1 MGGSADTVAMRPQ
14 NAAGAPRA
22 QGAASSAPGAA
33 SGGAAWRIL
42 KFLVALLL
50 IPGCVGLTLGVHDHF
65 LSAWPK
71 LNLAVYGPGALLKW
85 FLIGAA
91 SFAALG
97 ILLWRPVTLY
107 VFSHELVHALAA
119 WVCLGKVSNLS
130 ASTTGGQV
138 STSKSNTFIR
148 LAPYCV
154 PLYALLVA
162 GLYLA
167 LDAWW
172 RPLGAYLQWLAC
184 ALGFFYAFH
193 LGFTLW
199 SLRRSQPDLK
209 PDGWLFSLVLIYIGN
224 VAVFVLLL
232 GFLADG
238 HLNGA
243 WPALRDS
250 ALLAGRHCSEIYQNL
265 VAMARQLVN
274 R

>member
-1 MGGSADTVAMRPQ
+1 MGGSADTVSMRPQ
-14 NAAGAPRA
+14 NAGGAPRA
-22 QGAASSAPGAA
+22 QGAVG
-33 SGGAAWRIL
+33 SGLGWRLL
-42 KFLVALLL
+42 KFLAALLL
-50 IPGCVGLTLGVHDHF
+50 IPACVGLTLGVQEHF
-65 LSAWPK
+65 LAAWPK
-71 LNLAVYGPGALLKW
+71 VNLALYGPGALLKW
-85 FLIGAA
+85 FLAGAA
-91 SFAALG
+91 VFTVLA

-119 WVCLGKVSNLS
+119 WLCLGKVSNLA
-130 ASTTGGQV
+130 ASTNGGQV

-154 PLYALLVA
+154 PLYALLTA

-172 RPLGAYLQWLAC
+172 RPLGAYLRWLAC

-224 VAVFVLLL
+224 VAAFVLLL

-238 HLNGA
+238 HAGGA
-243 WPALRDS
+243 WTALRDS
-250 ALLAGRHCSEIYQNL
+250 AVLAGRHCAEIYQNL
-265 VAMARQLVN
+265 MAMARQLSN